1 MDHDQSFEEFD
12 QLLQQSLD
20 VIDSVSASQ
29 QPQKGNIQSNKQFA
43 NISVRFTEALKIHD
57 IHSVQSSCQQSDKQP
72 LEETQSYA
80 RKVVDDNLSN
90 PSPENEIIMQKD
102 GEISILRERLKS
114 TEGELEK
121 LKKQMDGDQRKI
133 EQESKQNQSLYETE
147 IQQLKTQI
155 AFLMSEKQFQMAP
168 VNSAVQPD
176 KQQLAIRQKSSR
188 DASVMTTASIVSS
201 GRPARKF
208 KIKRRI
214 DHHVDILLALIA
226 KFPNSQLPED
236 LVSQLIKQKPKMCV
250 LLPQLLEILQLA
262 QTTQR
267 QDVFDAINRVIID
280 NCDFILVE
288 DARTFVDKCVQALDS
303 SLMPGVVISIIAV
316 VRKYPELFS
325 SEVLSLMLNASQ
337 YFADVLQL
345 LTIACTDDARINVY
359 FSVPDRLKLIQKGMY
374 DTASP
379 SPIRNDIFS
388 VPREQNVQRLI
399 DFYRYMLSSI
409 YKNEQLLQ
417 NFCQECLQVLL
428 PYVKVTFENFY
439 NTNEKP
445 GIVLEQSLHL
455 LGDVYRL
462 NPALFITCLKN
473 TETFLPPHRLAVSAT
488 DLLYVV
494 LKDAMHEIQQNVQ
507 SNILQNSLASI
518 KLLIQAIKQKT

>member
-29 QPQKGNIQSNKQFA
+29 QPQKENIQSNKQFA

-57 IHSVQSSCQQSDKQP
+57 THSVQSSSKESDKQQP
-72 LEETQSYA
+72 EEAQLQSN
-80 RKVVDDNLSN
+80 KVSVDSPSN

-121 LKKQMDGDQRKI
+121 LKRQMDGDQRKI
-133 EQESKQNQSLYETE
+133 EQESKQNQSLQETE

-155 AFLMSEKQFQMAP
+155 AFLMNEKQFQMAP
-168 VNSAVQPD
+168 VSSTVQPD
-176 KQQLAIRQKSSR
+176 QQQAIRQKSSR
-188 DASVMTTASIVSS
+188 DASVMTTAQIVSS

-208 KIKRRI
+208 KIKRNI
-214 DHHVDILLALIA
+214 GHHVDILLALLV
-226 KFPNSQLPED
+226 KFPNNQSSED
-236 LVSQLIKQKPKMCV
+236 LVSQLIKPKPKMFA
-250 LLPQLLEILQLA
+250 LIPQLLEFLQLA

-267 QDVFDAINRVIID
+267 QDVFDATNRVIID
-280 NCDFILVE
+280 NCDQIMVE
-288 DARTFVDKCVQALDS
+288 DARNFIDKCVQVLDS
-303 SLMPGVVISIIAV
+303 SLMPGVVISLIAV

-325 SEVLSLMLNASQ
+325 SEVLSFMLNASE

-345 LTIACTDDARINVY
+345 LTIICTDDARIKMY

-374 DTASP
+374 DASSP
-379 SPIRNDIFS
+379 SSIRNDTFCS
-388 VPREQNVQRLI
+388 SREQNVQRLI
-399 DFYRYMLSSI
+399 NIYRQMLSTLH
-409 YKNEQLLQ
+409 KDEQLLQ
-417 NFCQECLQVLL
+417 SFCQECLQVLL
-428 PYVKVTFENFY
+428 PYVKIAFENYF

-445 GIVLEQSLHL
+445 GIALEQSLHL

-462 NPALFITCLKN
+462 NPALFITCMKN

>member
-1 MDHDQSFEEFD
+1 MDHNQSFEEFD

-29 QPQKGNIQSNKQFA
+29 QPQKENIQSNQQFA

-72 LEETQSYA
+72 SEEAQLQS
-80 RKVVDDNLSN
+80 RKVVGDKLSN
-90 PSPENEIIMQKD
+90 PLPENEIIMQKD

-133 EQESKQNQSLYETE
+133 ELESKQNQSLYETE

-176 KQQLAIRQKSSR
+176 KQQAIRQKSTR
-188 DASVMTTASIVSS
+188 DVSVNTNASTVSS
-201 GRPARKF
+201 GHSARKF

-226 KFPNSQLPED
+226 KFPNNQLPED

-267 QDVFDAINRVIID
+267 QDVFDAVNRVIID
-280 NCDFILVE
+280 NCDLIMVE
-288 DARTFVDKCVQALDS
+288 DARTFVNKCVQVLDS
-303 SLMPGVVISIIAV
+303 SLMPGVVISTIAV

-345 LTIACTDDARINVY
+345 LTITCTDDARIHVY

-399 DFYRYMLSSI
+399 NLYRQMLSSN
-409 YKNEQLLQ
+409 YKDEQLLQ

-428 PYVKVTFENFY
+428 PYVKVTFKNFY

-445 GIVLEQSLHL
+445 GIFLEQSLHL